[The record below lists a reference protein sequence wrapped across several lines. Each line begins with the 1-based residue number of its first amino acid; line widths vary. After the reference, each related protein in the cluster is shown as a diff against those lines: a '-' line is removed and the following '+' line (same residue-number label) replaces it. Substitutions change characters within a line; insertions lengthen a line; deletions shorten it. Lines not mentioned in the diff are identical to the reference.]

1 MSYPNSCFMWK
12 EQTSYQICVNK
23 HALDPRSAD
32 RLCSGASV
40 LRASRSL
47 HCHRKPIDT
56 RKFGLEVS
64 VQRTHVQ
71 TVGEGESIL
80 YKWGEEKSKHAA
92 CVCLKEKLTS
102 VEATNG
108 VPVRTFCLTDVTK
121 GLGKYMLWFNFILGL
136 NYSFF
141 CFVGLVMYDNE
152 LKTNKKIKPR
162 IKVDHN
168 MYFASFAFSLVTLLV
183 TL

>member
-1 MSYPNSCFMWK
+1 MSYPNSCFVWK

-40 LRASRSL
+40 LRAGRSL

-71 TVGEGESIL
+71 TVGEGGVYFISEAKGNQNTQLAFVLI
-80 YKWGEEKSKHAA
+80 KKS
-92 CVCLKEKLTS
+92 
-102 VEATNG
+102 
-108 VPVRTFCLTDVTK
+108 
-121 GLGKYMLWFNFILGL
+121 
-136 NYSFF
+136 
-141 CFVGLVMYDNE
+141 
-152 LKTNKKIKPR
+152 
-162 IKVDHN
+162 
-168 MYFASFAFSLVTLLV
+168 
-183 TL
+183 

>member
-32 RLCSGASV
+32 RLCGGASV
-40 LRASRSL
+40 LRAGRSL

-71 TVGEGESIL
+71 TVGEGESQYFISEAKGNQNTQL
-80 YKWGEEKSKHAA
+80 AFVLKKS
-92 CVCLKEKLTS
+92 
-102 VEATNG
+102 
-108 VPVRTFCLTDVTK
+108 
-121 GLGKYMLWFNFILGL
+121 
-136 NYSFF
+136 
-141 CFVGLVMYDNE
+141 
-152 LKTNKKIKPR
+152 
-162 IKVDHN
+162 
-168 MYFASFAFSLVTLLV
+168 
-183 TL
+183 

>member
-32 RLCSGASV
+32 RLCSGACV
-40 LRASRSL
+40 LRAGRSL
-47 HCHRKPIDT
+47 HFHRKPIDT

-71 TVGEGESIL
+71 TVGEGESQYFISEAKGNQNTQL
-80 YKWGEEKSKHAA
+80 AF
-92 CVCLKEKLTS
+92 VLKEKLTS

-108 VPVRTFCLTDVTK
+108 VPVRIFCLTDVTK
-121 GLGKYMLWFNFILGL
+121 DFGKYMLWFNFIRGL

-141 CFVGLVMYDNE
+141 CFFGLVMYDNE
-152 LKTNKKIKPR
+152 LKTKKKL
-162 IKVDHN
+162 N
-168 MYFASFAFSLVTLLV
+168 QG
-183 TL
+183 

>member
-40 LRASRSL
+40 LRTGRSL

-71 TVGEGESIL
+71 TVGEGEGTL
-80 YKWGEEKSKHAA
+80 YKGGEGKSKHPA

-108 VPVRTFCLTDVTK
+108 VVPVRIFCLTDVTK
-121 GLGKYMLWFNFILGL
+121 DFGKYMLWFNFILGL

-141 CFVGLVMYDNE
+141 CFFGLVMYDNE
-152 LKTNKKIKPR
+152 LKTKKKL
-162 IKVDHN
+162 N
-168 MYFASFAFSLVTLLV
+168 QG
-183 TL
+183 